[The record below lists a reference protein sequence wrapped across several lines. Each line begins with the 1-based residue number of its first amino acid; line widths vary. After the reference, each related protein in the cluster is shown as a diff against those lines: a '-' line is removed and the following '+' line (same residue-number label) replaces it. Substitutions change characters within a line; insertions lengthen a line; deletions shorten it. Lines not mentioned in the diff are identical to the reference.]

1 MADVDEESFRHL
13 SNDVVRQPVGVK
25 YEERATGVS
34 SVCYVLSTG
43 IQQLWDRWE
52 NKRELERQSEKVDD

>member
-13 SNDVVRQPVGVK
+13 SDDVVRQPVSVK
-25 YEERATGVS
+25 YEERATSVS

-43 IQQLWDRWE
+43 IQQLWDRWKKE
-52 NKRELERQSEKVDD
+52 GTGETVGGGR